1 MFLDNVLNYIKVPL
15 AKAGDWLDFLEK
27 DLEANDLR
35 SHDAREKARFEI
47 AEKKAKE
54 ESKLWDLLAAS
65 SLSPGPLLALFKRRG
80 MSLDKLPPVLAGL
93 YMDSVNAEAH
103 NMSLA
108 EKKKYS
114 SQLPGFSVST
124 NEHEKLL
131 TGLGLS
137 IDDSSH
143 NIGHLK
149 DLLVQKR
156 NSIVLS

>member
-1 MFLDNVLNYIKVPL
+1 MLFDSLLNSIKAPL
-15 AKAGDWLDFLEK
+15 SKAGGWLDFLEK
-27 DLEANDLR
+27 DLESN
-35 SHDAREKARFEI
+35 DARLKAEFDL
-47 AEKKAKE
+47 ADKKAKE

-65 SLSPGPLLALFKRRG
+65 SLSPGPLLALLKRKG
-80 MSLDKLPPVLAGL
+80 LSLDNLPPALAGL
-93 YMDSVNAEAH
+93 YKDSVNAEAH

-114 SQLPGFSVST
+114 SQIPGFSVST

-131 TGLGLS
+131 AGLGFS
-137 IDDSSH
+137 TDDSSH

-156 NSIVLS
+156 NSLALS